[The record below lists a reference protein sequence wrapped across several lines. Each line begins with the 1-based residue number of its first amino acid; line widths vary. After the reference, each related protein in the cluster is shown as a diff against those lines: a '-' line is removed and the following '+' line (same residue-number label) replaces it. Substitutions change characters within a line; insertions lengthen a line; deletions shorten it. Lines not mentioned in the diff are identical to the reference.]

1 MPPNPTVPNTK
12 ADNLDVFG
20 ISHDR
25 DPHTDHNRGHRCLHV
40 HSDAENA
47 ASEPA
52 EPDVKLELPSSYLL
66 VREGFAETP
75 PPNNEDG
82 V

>member
-1 MPPNPTVPNTK
+1 MLETLILTTTEDTGVCMFAPMPRM
-12 ADNLDVFG
+12 L
-20 ISHDR
+20 
-25 DPHTDHNRGHRCLHV
+25 
-40 HSDAENA
+40 
-47 ASEPA
+47 
-52 EPDVKLELPSSYLL
+52 LPSQRSQMLNSNCLPLYLL